1 SKTAIENI
9 VAVRILS
16 LNNQQ
21 LQATVLIC
29 SSKSM
34 LLKGRAAAVSSLLLL
49 VLLLVGTRCQARPV
63 RGPESE
69 EHEEFYPEEEE
80 EEFFPG
86 KKGGSVVSEEL
97 LKKLLAGRDEVSR
110 SSKDIQK
117 GRRKSDGKNPKVVPP
132 ARKKLERKVHSLP
145 RIHPSRK
152 VGGSRKSAPP
162 VRKEKN
168 QKNRRIVLGGSESSL
183 PPQFRKKNKKRMIVG
198 GSESSLP
205 PQF

>member
-1 SKTAIENI
+1 AIATKSPQRTLSTPRMRSRVAIGSGRRYTAITMLRPQSASFSDFPTHAQFETAIENI

-117 GRRKSDGKNPKVVPP
+117 AYQEFTQAGKWRKQEAEAG
-132 ARKKLERKVHSLP
+132 SL
-145 RIHPSRK
+145 RHRH
-152 VGGSRKSAPP
+152 G
-162 VRKEKN
+162 E
-168 QKNRRIVLGGSESSL
+168 E
-183 PPQFRKKNKKRMIVG
+183 
-198 GSESSLP
+198 
-205 PQF
+205 